1 MTSDD
6 DDLAALMLRAQ
17 DGDADAYRAL
27 LEATGAWLAQY
38 FRGRVPDHAL
48 DDLVQET
55 LMSVHRKRASFQPG
69 RPYLPWLA
77 TIARYRWVDAMRR
90 SYRSRA
96 EELRSE
102 PAVECGHDGLV
113 ARLSLESLLARLPL
127 GQQRA
132 IQAVK
137 IDGYSVAEAARM
149 LGQTESLVK
158 VNIHRGLK
166 RLAAAV
172 DRV

>member
-1 MTSDD
+1 
-6 DDLAALMLRAQ
+6 MLRAQ
-17 DGDADAYRAL
+17 GGDAAAYRAL
-27 LEATGAWLAQY
+27 LEASGAWLVQY

-55 LMSVHRKRASFQPG
+55 LVSVHRKRATFQSG

-90 SYRSRA
+90 SYRIRG

-102 PAVECGHDGLV
+102 PAIEGGHEGMV
-113 ARLSLESLLARLPL
+113 ARLSLEALLARLPL

-132 IQAVK
+132 IRAVK
-137 IDGYSVAEAARM
+137 IDGYSVAEAASM

>member
-1 MTSDD
+1 
-6 DDLAALMLRAQ
+6 MLRAQ
-17 DGDADAYRAL
+17 GGDAAAYRAL
-27 LEATGAWLAQY
+27 LEASGAWLVQY

-55 LMSVHRKRASFQPG
+55 LVSVHRKRATFQSG

-90 SYRSRA
+90 SYRIRG

-102 PAVECGHDGLV
+102 PAIEGGHEGMV

-132 IQAVK
+132 IRAVK
-137 IDGYSVAEAARM
+137 IDGYSVAEAASM